1 MIPAMREGS
10 AFDKKSYYAKTDRG
24 LWLRA
29 CYVEDEGMMRMEY
42 QNRLVMNGRFVS
54 VVNENGIPDRQI
66 DLSSTTLP
74 QEWEVC
80 SEFSVDT
87 DSFSEFVRV
96 ARACD
101 TDIEHLYYCI
111 CKQAV
116 RLSALGWG
124 EGVGEPMSWFAAPLD
139 EPCVVQEEYLVEK
152 DHGYF
157 KGLEGMKFRP
167 KFDEQD
173 WPSFSRLGVPCEFM
187 YDGRIVE
194 DSIPLIDLIIATK
207 IDHLPLLT

>member
-1 MIPAMREGS
+1 MREGS
-10 AFDKKSYYAKTDRG
+10 AFDKNSYYAKTDNG

-29 CYVEDEGMMRMEY
+29 SYVEDEGMMRMEY
-42 QNRLVMNGRFVS
+42 QNRLMMNGRFVS
-54 VVNENGIPDRQI
+54 VLNENGTPNRQI
-66 DLSSTTLP
+66 DLSSTSLP

-87 DSFSEFVRV
+87 REFSRFVKF
-96 ARACD
+96 ARERD
-101 TDIEHLYYCI
+101 TDIEDLYYCI

-116 RLSALGWG
+116 RLSAMGWG
-124 EGVGEPMSWFAAPLD
+124 DGIGDPLTWFAAPLD
-139 EPCVVQEEYLVEK
+139 EPCVVQEKYRVEK
-152 DHGYF
+152 DRGYF
-157 KGLEGMKFRP
+157 AGLEGMSFTP

-173 WPSFSRLGVPCEFM
+173 WSSFSESGVPCQFM

-194 DSIPLIDLIIATK
+194 DFIPLLDLIIATK